1 MKKKYE
7 TRSCSKVIRFSPK
20 EIRSIKEKAGKLN
33 MSDSEF
39 IRECIKQH
47 TTNVIFEDKEIAD
60 RLYNIQ
66 NCLSRINV
74 ITAQDKSKVEK
85 EISSIEDKIMGKL
98 DKGSEM

>member
-66 NCLSRINV
+66 NCLYRINV